1 MKHLLNLN
9 NYKIKLNLK
18 KLHGHYFIGLN
29 QVSHNCL
36 LKTSPIT
43 SWTQVKAQILTK
55 KPNLNSHVYKSYTIN
70 MIHTIHIY
78 VSSDS

>member
-9 NYKIKLNLK
+9 NYKIILNLK

-29 QVSHNCL
+29 QVSRNCL

-55 KPNLNSHVYKSYTIN
+55 EPNLNSRL
-70 MIHTIHIY
+70 
-78 VSSDS
+78 